1 MLSLCYAFSYRV
13 LILVHLFLAVSRDRG
28 FSTDS
33 KIAHAIAN
41 YLYLYINKISLRVT
55 DFWNKVSKLF
65 KGLYFLCQILLFF
78 MDALNV
84 HVAEKNKIKTK
95 SNHTLFY
102 FHKIA
107 FKNDNIQFSFLFPQF
122 FFHRSSCC
130 YNLNMTSNSLHI
142 PFETDLIMLQ
152 LNWTGPSR
160 LNVAASSGNQDCV
173 LKKN

>member
-41 YLYLYINKISLRVT
+41 YLQLYINKISLCVT
-55 DFWNKVSKLF
+55 DFWNRISKLF
-65 KGLYFLCQILLFF
+65 KGLYFLCQILQFF
-78 MDALNV
+78 MDALNI
-84 HVAEKNKIKTK
+84 HVAEKNKMKTK

-152 LNWTGPSR
+152 LNWTSPSR